1 MIYEYRGYDQDWVN
15 EIGQLTWMSP
25 EEKRAY
31 YAAREEKEK
40 ARERVGKSDEREERA
55 RFVAKQLTRMGYP
68 VTSIT
73 RGIITIDFND
83 ENFRR

>member
-31 YAAREEKEK
+31 YVAREEKEK
-40 ARERVGKSDEREERA
+40 AREGVRKREEREERA